1 MLVVAQ
7 EFLGDGMEEDR
18 KSLIKLLK
26 VCLYQ
31 RVGAGTH
38 QRQLNAGD
46 HKNTKPNSVALCSWI
61 SLEISQARFRKP
73 LGYPWS
79 SYLFS
84 F

>member
-1 MLVVAQ
+1 MASLTKPLEKNDMLVVAQ

-46 HKNTKPNSVALCSWI
+46 HKNTKPNSVALCSWM
-61 SLEISQARFRKP
+61 SLNRDITGEV
-73 LGYPWS
+73 
-79 SYLFS
+79 
-84 F
+84 

>member
-1 MLVVAQ
+1 MSVVAQ

-26 VCLYQ
+26 VCLYE

-46 HKNTKPNSVALCSWI
+46 HKNSVVLCSWI
-61 SLEISQARFRKP
+61 SLNRDITGEA
-73 LGYPWS
+73 
-79 SYLFS
+79 
-84 F
+84 